1 MAVSGHFRQRSKF
14 WGLLRGLTEIYGSFF
29 VLNVWRLSLRSYIT
43 VKKLIGSL
51 VAMVTRSK
59 LVIFSRILTTQ
70 FFQGYS
76 SSVAIQHRWTA
87 IIPLC
92 RAGNSVL
99 QLLSELF
106 AICSKFPSG
115 SPQTSNS
122 VRSLMLTL
130 TKIDAK
136 MAIVEWVFKLGAWF
150 FLHLVAPLQ
159 VFKIYNGFSPKLQG
173 DLLANRQK
181 WLFCVIFHKN
191 QSFWSSCE
199 VWLNYMAHLLY

>member
-1 MAVSGHFRQRSKF
+1 MSFQARRLIFFAFGSPVVALKNIFRFFSQATGWPFGKPPKMAVSRHFRQRSKF
-14 WGLLRGLTEIYGSFF
+14 WGLLRGLTEICGSFF

-70 FFQGYS
+70 FFQGHS

-92 RAGNSVL
+92 RAGNCVL

-115 SPQTSNS
+115 SPQTSKS

-130 TKIDAK
+130 SHLH
-136 MAIVEWVFKLGAWF
+136 EW
-150 FLHLVAPLQ
+150 
-159 VFKIYNGFSPKLQG
+159 S
-173 DLLANRQK
+173 
-181 WLFCVIFHKN
+181 CVSIH
-191 QSFWSSCE
+191 E
-199 VWLNYMAHLLY
+199 